1 MGLPMLWLIA
11 SVVLATLWTALAGAA
26 PAGAALPNQE
36 NGATA
41 ANVSTVKFQQPPD
54 GAQRTD
60 FDPERLAYLE
70 AAGWRAYYDR
80 NWLRVF
86 GLMVQTNREQFRM
99 SLPTAIAAA
108 VDIVRASIAFAPVDN
123 DVPAATG
130 HLHAFYDKA
139 RRSLGLTADAGT
151 LAALE
156 MDYWIVHRTL
166 ANERKAAPGHTG
178 DVEPMVAALE
188 RLHAALFDA
197 PPDALR
203 QSAAARAQAA
213 VTVDRITG
221 GYSDDVAADWR
232 AIERD
237 LRAAYTAVAASRVT
251 AQGAPP

>member
-1 MGLPMLWLIA
+1 MSRTPKLLASGLLL
-11 SVVLATLWTALAGAA
+11 LAA
-26 PAGAALPNQE
+26 PLLIVLLADRRQECRRAEPDRLAALE
-36 NGATA
+36 T
-41 ANVSTVKFQQPPD
+41 
-54 GAQRTD
+54 
-60 FDPERLAYLE
+60 
-70 AAGWRAYYDR
+70 AGWAAYYARD
-80 NWLRVF
+80 WPGVLW
-86 GLMVQTNREQFRM
+86 LMVQTNRTQFCM
-99 SLPTAIAAA
+99 GWGEAVAAA
-108 VDIVRASIAFAPVDN
+108 LDVVQAAAAFAPVDN
-123 DVPAATG
+123 DIPAATA
-130 HLHAFYDKA
+130 HLARFYAKA
-139 RRSLGLTADAGT
+139 RTAANLTTDAAT